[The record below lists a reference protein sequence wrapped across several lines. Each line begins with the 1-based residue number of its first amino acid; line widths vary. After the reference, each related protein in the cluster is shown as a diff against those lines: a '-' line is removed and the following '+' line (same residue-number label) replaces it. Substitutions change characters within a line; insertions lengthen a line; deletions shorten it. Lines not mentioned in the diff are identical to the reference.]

1 MDEGRATV
9 SRRGAARL
17 AAGHVW
23 VYRSDVDSLEAEPG
37 ALARVADAR
46 GRELGWAFANPR
58 SEITLRLV
66 SRGGP
71 PEAGFIRERLAAA
84 LRRRELIGEGSEHF
98 RWCHAEAD
106 GLPGLVVD
114 RYGEIAV
121 VQAGSAGIEVRL
133 REVVDALHELA
144 PLTGV
149 LSRGDFRGRERE
161 GLVREVRELSGS
173 VPETVVTAEPGAR
186 GPVRLVID
194 PWRGQKT
201 GAFLDQRLNRRLAGS
216 MAQRA
221 PGTVAWDVFAC
232 EGAFAA
238 HLAMAGAAVT
248 AVEISAPALARAA
261 RTLEANGVLG
271 RVDRVEANAF
281 DWLRGAS
288 VRAERPGLIVLDP
301 PAFARRRTDVER
313 ALAAYK
319 EINLRALR
327 ALAPGGALLT
337 FSCSFH
343 VSARQFEEALA
354 QAAADAGRTALLRER
369 LGAAGDHPERLG
381 VAETRYLKGAL
392 IEAVG

>member
-1 MDEGRATV
+1 MQEGRAIV
-9 SRRGAARL
+9 SRRGAGRL

-23 VYRSDVDSLEAEPG
+23 VYRSDVESLEAAPG
-37 ALARVADAR
+37 DLARVADAR

-84 LRRRELIGEGSEHF
+84 LRRREPVAEGSEHF

-114 RYGEIAV
+114 RYGGIAV
-121 VQAGSAGIEVRL
+121 IQAGSAGIEARL

-149 LSRGDFRGRERE
+149 LSRGDFRGRDRE
-161 GLVREVRELSGS
+161 GLAREVRELSGS
-173 VPETVVTAEPGAR
+173 VPETVMTAESGAR

-201 GAFLDQRLNRRLAGS
+201 GAFLDQRFNRRLAGRV
-216 MAQRA
+216 AQRT
-221 PGTVAWDVFAC
+221 PGGVAWDVFAC

-248 AVEISAPALARAA
+248 AVEISGPALARAA
-261 RTLEANGVLG
+261 RTLEADGVLD

-281 DWLRGAS
+281 DWLRSAS
-288 VRAERPGLIVLDP
+288 VRAERPVLIVLDP
-301 PAFARRRTDVER
+301 PAFARRRADVER

-343 VSARQFEEALA
+343 VSATQFEKALA
-354 QAAADAGRTALLRER
+354 DAAADAGRTALLRER

-381 VAETRYLKGAL
+381 VPETRYLKGAL
-392 IEAVG
+392 IEVVG